1 MRGAAGTGA
10 ASPSPSAAVS
20 PPATAAAALDSTLS
34 RDSDGRWADAG
45 LALALLRWLDAL
57 VVHAM
62 VEPAATMLVHSTAAE
77 LAPHAGADSGG
88 SGGGE
93 GGGATF
99 CEVALAMQL
108 LLLQEG
114 GGAQPAGGGA
124 ADGGAGPLEP
134 ARQLDELLT
143 RAAVWCERPFLEPS
157 PQQQPSRGTPTLSS
171 RGGSLLSGRDPSTRV
186 GSFESTGSGQDSAA
200 EAAGTWQL
208 RQLGRAIGRLL
219 HALWPPAGM
228 PPPPAAVTSAAGPA
242 LQALLG
248 AACRLMGIGRPPP
261 TLRAGLAAETFVEA
275 KESWLWLLA
284 QEPLAEALEGLSL
297 GRSAAL
303 EAALARQSRQDA
315 LVTATEARQRDVR
328 RQVERLDLSW
338 TFPRPFQDL
347 SKTFPRPFPDLS

>member
-62 VEPAATMLVHSTAAE
+62 VEPAATVLVHSTAAE

-208 RQLGRAIGRLL
+208 RQLGRAIGVVATASKITPVLMSMLYAKLL
-219 HALWPPAGM
+219 EDSWHECFNF
-228 PPPPAAVTSAAGPA
+228 AAILFGAVFLVFLRPLT
-242 LQALLG
+242 LLG
-248 AACRLMGIGRPPP
+248 GHQ
-261 TLRAGLAAETFVEA
+261 TT
-275 KESWLWLLA
+275 
-284 QEPLAEALEGLSL
+284 
-297 GRSAAL
+297 
-303 EAALARQSRQDA
+303 
-315 LVTATEARQRDVR
+315 T
-328 RQVERLDLSW
+328 
-338 TFPRPFQDL
+338 
-347 SKTFPRPFPDLS
+347 